1 MPANPRNI
9 LATPARPP
17 ARLRALSAMALLS
30 LTGCMVGPDYKAPD
44 AAVNAAWREAAD
56 QGIAAEPVD
65 RKLWWKSF
73 NDPVLDGLVD
83 MAYRQNL
90 DLKIAGLRVLEARA
104 QRGITAGEFFPQVQ
118 RLSGAYSIANTSG
131 NVANPLPNDNFSD
144 HSLGFDVYWEVDVWG
159 RFRRAI
165 ESSDATLYATVLNY
179 DDVLVS
185 LVSEVAT
192 AYVDIRSLDK
202 RLVYARANVKIQQE
216 TFDVA
221 DVRFR
226 NGEATELDV
235 QQARSNLAG
244 TQSLVPRLQGLRR
257 AVSNRLCLLLG
268 ITPRD
273 LDEMLGGEQDIPR
286 PPASVAI
293 GVPAELLRR
302 RPDIRR
308 AERDA
313 AAQCARIGVAVS
325 RLYPHFALNG
335 SIGYQADQVDKMFT
349 GEGFVGAFGPSFYWD
364 ILNYGRIKN
373 DIRVEDAR
381 FEQLIVLYQN
391 TVLRAAS
398 EVESASKLF
407 LTSREEVAFLEQSV
421 DAASRAVDLALIQ
434 YRGGEVDFIRV
445 LDTQTILADQQD
457 RLAATQRNVAASVI
471 ALHRALGGGWEL
483 HDGKDYVDEE
493 TAKRMRE
500 RTDWGNVIG
509 PEYPKGELIKPP
521 AIERESS
528 TVPAGAP
535 AEGQQADQ

>member
-9 LATPARPP
+9 LAPP
-17 ARLRALSAMALLS
+17 ARHAALAAVLLT
-30 LTGCMVGPDYKAPD
+30 LTGCMVGPNYKTPD
-44 AAVNAAWREAAD
+44 ASVEAGWREASDKGVTPDPA
-56 QGIAAEPVD
+56 D

-73 NDPVLDGLVD
+73 NDPVLDSLVD

-118 RLSGAYSIANTSG
+118 RLGGAYSISNTSG
-131 NVANPLPNDNFSD
+131 TVANPLPNDNFYD
-144 HSLGFDVYWEVDVWG
+144 HTLGFDVFWEVDVWG

-185 LVSEVAT
+185 LLSEVAT

-202 RLVYARANVKIQQE
+202 RLSYARANVKIQQE

-235 QQARSNLAG
+235 QQARSNLAS

-257 AVSNRLCLLLG
+257 AASNRLCLLLG

-273 LDEMLGGEQDIPR
+273 LDGTLVGEQDIPR

-325 RLYPHFALNG
+325 RLYPHFALSG

-407 LTSREEVAFLEQSV
+407 LTSQEEVAYLEQSV

-457 RLAATQRNVAASVI
+457 RLAGTQRNVAASLI
-471 ALHRALGGGWEL
+471 SLHRALGGGWEL

-493 TAKRMRE
+493 TAERMRE
-500 RTDWGNVIG
+500 RTDWGDVIG

-528 TVPAGAP
+528 TVPAGTPPDQA
-535 AEGQQADQ
+535 AKERQADQ